1 MCLSKDIKVLSDK
14 DSYIL
19 TKIQLVLKY
28 HVLIIN
34 IVNIN
39 NKLHVL
45 AWPRLLCISDI
56 EFDKFQDKVDTEK
69 LYMQMKSILKC
80 SKCNRLWVFWDG
92 LQNKPKEYVEIPV
105 KES

>member
-1 MCLSKDIKVLSDK
+1 MPKMRCECGNILNYGDIPCAIEYLF
-14 DSYIL
+14 
-19 TKIQLVLKY
+19 
-28 HVLIIN
+28 
-34 IVNIN
+34 
-39 NKLHVL
+39 
-45 AWPRLLCISDI
+45 ISDI
-56 EFDKFQDKVDTEK
+56 EFDKFEDKVDTEK